1 MNTPHPQADILRAI
15 ADGKTVQMRSTS
27 AYEANEWWEPGD
39 ILRYIND
46 GHHEFRIKPETINI
60 NGHEVPAPVQE
71 PLEKGQ
77 VYWLVRCCST
87 VGSESQ
93 TWNGDP
99 HDFLWLK
106 NGLIHLHHKAADA
119 HTEALLSFTRRDH
132 D

>member
-1 MNTPHPQADILRAI
+1 MNEKLTPHPQADILI
-15 ADGKTVQMRSTS
+15 AYAKGKEIQGRLLGRKWKTVASPLALVDDS
-27 AYEANEWWEPGD
+27 SWE
-39 ILRYIND
+39 LRV
-46 GHHEFRIKPETINI
+46 KPETINI
-60 NGHEVPAPVQE
+60 NGHEVPAPVLE

-119 HTEALLSFTRRDH
+119 HTEALLSFTRRDE
-132 D
+132 